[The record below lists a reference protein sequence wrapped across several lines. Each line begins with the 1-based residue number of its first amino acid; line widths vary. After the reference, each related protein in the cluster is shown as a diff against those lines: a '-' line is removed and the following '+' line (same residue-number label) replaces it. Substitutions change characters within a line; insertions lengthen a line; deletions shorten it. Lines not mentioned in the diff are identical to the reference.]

1 MEVYIEDAPRERIKY
16 CVRINVNGHDI
27 FAKGNSLKEAYRECT
42 NKARKMVKMDARKE
56 AENAKKE
63 AEKRKK
69 IELLFPFT
77 LKVYNYWSST
87 KIK

>member
-1 MEVYIEDAPRERIKY
+1 MRKYILSVGKIMEVYIEDAPRERIKY

-56 AENAKKE
+56 AE
-63 AEKRKK
+63 
-69 IELLFPFT
+69 
-77 LKVYNYWSST
+77 
-87 KIK
+87 